1 MNVLDDWVMEMDE
14 EGKVGWTKEGF
25 EELEYNDK
33 VAISVYNLLSQ
44 VYNGGLGQYYANGYS
59 FADKFLFEEVSLLV
73 DVPGFR
79 EWMDMAMRNGRR
91 LEKLDVMEGFVDID
105 RILDELDDKFY
116 KDIAEELEEA
126 ICQYLKEEWK

>member
-14 EGKVGWTKEGF
+14 EGKISWTEEGF

-44 VYNGGLGQYYANGYS
+44 VYNGGLRQYYANGYG
-59 FADKFLFEEVSLLV
+59 FANRFLFDEVSLLV
-73 DVPGFR
+73 DVHGFR
-79 EWMDMAMRNGRR
+79 KWLDKAIRLNRR
-91 LEKLDVMEGFVDID
+91 YEDID
-105 RILDELDDKFY
+105 LLENAWGIEGQLNWLDDKFY